1 MRYCKGMECILIS
14 ACLLGRPVRYDGRAK
29 PSGAGDILA
38 RWQAEGRLVPIC
50 PEVWA
55 GLPTPRP
62 PAEMSGGGGADV
74 LAGQA
79 IVAEQTGRDVTGLF
93 VQGAHEAVAVAR
105 RHGCRYAVLTDGSP
119 SCGSSFVYDGSFSG
133 ARMEGAGVTTAALRA
148 AGVEVW
154 PHSAIAELY
163 KALRASPRPE

>member
-1 MRYCKGMECILIS
+1 MERILIS

-29 PSGAGDILA
+29 PSGAADVLA
-38 RWQAEGRLVPIC
+38 HWQSEGRLVPIC

-62 PAEMSGGGGADV
+62 PAEMSGGVGADV

-79 IVAEQTGRDVTGLF
+79 AVVEQAGRDVTDLF
-93 VQGAHEAVAVAR
+93 VQGARAVVALAR

-119 SCGSSFVYDGSFSG
+119 SCGATFVYDGSFSG
-133 ARMEGAGVTTAALRA
+133 ARMDGAGVTTAALRA

-154 PHSAIAELY
+154 PHSAIAELEQIL
-163 KALRASPRPE
+163 KR